1 MDRAEGATCSLG
13 VCNAVGMC
21 VECVGPADCDAD
33 QLCEG
38 NQCKPMLCDNG
49 VKDPGEADVD
59 CGGGGCPA
67 CETGAS
73 CELPSECVTNL
84 CVVGQCSDCPEFD
97 CTPGDYCEAGVCVPQ
112 KLGGETCSG
121 VDECASGFCA
131 DAVCCDTA
139 CVGSCAAC
147 DVVVGSCTAIAA
159 GSDPQDECAGAD
171 SCNGSGFCAC
181 TDGLVNGDETDVD
194 CGGGTCSACPDGAG
208 CIIDDDCENLCVNGS
223 CFGAC
228 NNGQLD
234 LGETAIDC
242 GGPTCQPCVDGAA
255 CTLPSDCQSGVCNG
269 TCSVPSCVDNVQN
282 GLEPS
287 VDCGQ
292 SCPLGCADN
301 EACGDDADCE
311 SLVCTLNA
319 CQPPS
324 CVDGQL
330 NGSETGTDCGGPS
343 CPDCAVG
350 QGCTLNQDCIS
361 SSCIN
366 SVCACSP
373 DLQPSNDGSGVNGA
387 VGLPSLV
394 MSEIDPGAYIELFN
408 TTNSPIALA
417 NTNEWLCSPF
427 VYDKL
432 STLAPNVTVPA
443 RGYAVIPWP
452 AGFTDPSNSGGEM
465 MLYSSASFGTNTDIL
480 DFICWGTYV
489 NTRKFQAEAVGKWQ
503 GPCDSVLSSG
513 VIQRNVSSAGITA
526 AHYNTA
532 LPPTPMNCA
541 P

>member
-1 MDRAEGATCSLG
+1 MTDLPINKIVCGDNVATMATFPAELIDLVVTSPPYDNLRTYGGHTWDFEG
-13 VCNAVGMC
+13 VAQELWRVI
-21 VECVGPADCDAD
+21 
-33 QLCEG
+33 
-38 NQCKPMLCDNG
+38 KPGG
-49 VKDPGEADVD
+49 V
-59 CGGGGCPA
+59 
-67 CETGAS
+67 
-73 CELPSECVTNL
+73 
-84 CVVGQCSDCPEFD
+84 VVW
-97 CTPGDYCEAGVCVPQ
+97 VV
-112 KLGGETCSG
+112 
-121 VDECASGFCA
+121 A
-131 DAVCCDTA
+131 DATV
-139 CVGSCAAC
+139 
-147 DVVVGSCTAIAA
+147 
-159 GSDPQDECAGAD
+159 
-171 SCNGSGFCAC
+171 
-181 TDGLVNGDETDVD
+181 
-194 CGGGTCSACPDGAG
+194 
-208 CIIDDDCENLCVNGS
+208 
-223 CFGAC
+223 
-228 NNGQLD
+228 
-234 LGETAIDC
+234 
-242 GGPTCQPCVDGAA
+242 
-255 CTLPSDCQSGVCNG
+255 
-269 TCSVPSCVDNVQN
+269 
-282 GLEPS
+282 
-287 VDCGQ
+287 
-292 SCPLGCADN
+292 
-301 EACGDDADCE
+301 
-311 SLVCTLNA
+311 
-319 CQPPS
+319 
-324 CVDGQL
+324 

-443 RGYAVIPWP
+443 RGYAIIPWP
-452 AGFTDPSNSGGEM
+452 AAFTDPSNAGGEM

-503 GPCDSVLSSG
+503 GPCDSALSNG
-513 VIQRNVSSAGITA
+513 VIQRNPNSAGISA
-526 AHYNTA
+526 AHYSTA